1 MENRHIEETKTIL
14 REALGE
20 HHPRIAIASSFSPE
34 DNVLIDLALGIN
46 PACRVFAI
54 DTGRLN
60 EETYETAEAI
70 RHRYSLRIEWVFP
83 RAESVQALERER
95 GLFSFKESIAA
106 RHECCGI
113 RKVEPLSRALAGLDA
128 WITGMR
134 QGQSI
139 TRASLAGIETDS
151 AHGGITKYNPLT
163 LWTAQHIADYI
174 ETHRLPVNALVGK
187 GYPSIGCAPCTR
199 AVAPGEDIRA
209 GRWWWESPDHKE
221 CGLHL
226 K

>member
-106 RHECCGI
+106 RHECCGSG
-113 RKVEPLSRALAGLDA
+113 RLSHSLVHLRASTHGLPECARDRASRAPPWLASRPIPPMA
-128 WITGMR
+128 
-134 QGQSI
+134 
-139 TRASLAGIETDS
+139 ASPNT
-151 AHGGITKYNPLT
+151 
-163 LWTAQHIADYI
+163 
-174 ETHRLPVNALVGK
+174 
-187 GYPSIGCAPCTR
+187 
-199 AVAPGEDIRA
+199 IR
-209 GRWWWESPDHKE
+209 
-221 CGLHL
+221 
-226 K
+226 

>member
-1 MENRHIEETKTIL
+1 MKKRHIEETKTIL
-14 REALGE
+14 REALVA

-34 DNVLIDLALGIN
+34 DNVLIDLALGLN
-46 PACRVFAI
+46 PASRVFAI

-70 RHRYSLRIEWVFP
+70 RRRYSLRIEWVFP
-83 RAESVQALERER
+83 SAESVQALEREK
-95 GLFSFKESIAA
+95 GLFSFKESSAA
-106 RHECCGI
+106 RYECCGI
-113 RKVEPLSRALAGLDA
+113 RKVEPLSRALEGLDA
-128 WITGMR
+128 WITGRR
-134 QGQSI
+134 QGQGI
-139 TRASLAGIETDS
+139 TRASLASIETDS
-151 AHGGITKYNPLT
+151 VHGGITKYNPLAV
-163 LWTAQHIADYI
+163 WTAEHIRAYTEI
-174 ETHRLPVNALVGK
+174 HRLPVNRLVGQ

-199 AVAPGEDIRA
+199 AISSGEDIRA